1 MHSLRNPMGGVK
13 SGMPVLFALGVGLS
27 RTVPAGATG
36 TTYTDNVTVPISVV
50 VFVPRADGGSG
61 ELVYLGGSLHVLFHI
76 AVDDT
81 GGFHAKTHF
90 QPQGV
95 SGTGLVTG
103 DKYQGTGVT
112 QDQFNGKLGSEVTYV
127 NNFRII
133 GQGPDNN
140 LLLHETF
147 HTTVNAKGEVTVVA
161 DNFSTECY

>member
-1 MHSLRNPMGGVK
+1 M
-13 SGMPVLFALGVGLS
+13 
-27 RTVPAGATG
+27 
-36 TTYTDNVTVPISVV
+36 
-50 VFVPRADGGSG
+50 
-61 ELVYLGGSLHVLFHI
+61 LFHV

-103 DKYQGTGVT
+103 DKHQGTEVT
-112 QDQFNGKLGSEVTYV
+112 QDEFNGKLGSEVTYV